1 MTTAAII
8 VAAGRGTRVGGEVP
22 KQWRPL
28 GARPVAGLALAAFR
42 AAPGIDRL
50 VLVHHAGDRARAE
63 AVAEGATLVPG
74 GATRQDSVRA
84 ALEALEG
91 QGVERVLIHD
101 AARPLVTPDLIAR
114 VLAALEEHSGAA
126 PGLPVSDALWREE
139 HDLVGGTVDR
149 SHLFAAQ
156 TPQGFR
162 FEAILSA
169 HRGHPGGAAD
179 DVEVARWAGH
189 AVAIVRGEPDNLK
202 ITVAEDF
209 DRARRLMGGAMDIRT
224 GTGFDV
230 HAFGPGDHVM
240 LCGLRV
246 PHEKGLVGHSDADV
260 GMHALTDAIYG
271 ALAEGDIGRHFPP
284 SDPRWKGAA
293 SKTFLA
299 HAASR
304 ARERG
309 FRIGNCDLTLICERP
324 KIGPY
329 AAEMQEKLAA
339 VLGIEATR
347 VSVKATTT
355 ERLGFPGRGEGIA
368 ALASA
373 TLVAP

>member
-8 VAAGRGTRVGGEVP
+8 VAAGRGTRAGGEVP

-28 GARPVAGLALAAFR
+28 GAQPVAAHALAAFR
-42 AAPGIDRL
+42 AAPGVDRL
-50 VLVHHAGDRARAE
+50 VLVHHADDRALAA
-63 AVAEGATLVPG
+63 AVADGALLVEG
-74 GATRQDSVRA
+74 GATRADSVRA
-84 ALEALEG
+84 ALEALDG
-91 QGVERVLIHD
+91 QDVERVLIHD
-101 AARPLVTPDLIAR
+101 AARPLVSAALVAR
-114 VLAALEEHSGAA
+114 VLAALDDYSGAA
-126 PGLPVSDALWREE
+126 PGLPITDALWHEE

-149 SHLFAAQ
+149 SHLYAAQ

-169 HRGHPGGAAD
+169 HRSHPGGAAD

-240 LCGLRV
+240 LCGVRV
-246 PHEKGLVGHSDADV
+246 PHGKGLVGHSDADV

-293 SKTFLA
+293 SETFLA
-299 HAASR
+299 HAGTR
-304 ARERG
+304 AKERG
-309 FRIGNCDLTLICERP
+309 FRIGNCDVTLICEHP

-329 AAEMQEKLAA
+329 AAAMQEKLAEI
-339 VLGIEATR
+339 LGIEPGR
-347 VSVKATTT
+347 ISVKATTS
-355 ERLGFPGRGEGIA
+355 ERLGFTGREEGIA
-368 ALASA
+368 ALATA
-373 TLVAP
+373 TLIAP

>member
-8 VAAGRGTRVGGEVP
+8 VAAGRGSRAGGALP
-22 KQWRPL
+22 KQWQPL
-28 GARPVAGLALAAFR
+28 GARPVAAHAVSAFR
-42 AAPGIDRL
+42 AAPGVGRL
-50 VLVHHAGDRARAE
+50 VLVHHRQDAALAGT
-63 AVAEGATLVPG
+63 VAAGALLVEGG
-74 GATRQDSVRA
+74 RTRQDSVRA
-84 ALEALEG
+84 ALEALAG

-101 AARPLVTPDLIAR
+101 AARPLVSPGLVAR
-114 VLAALEEHSGAA
+114 VLAALEDHSGAA
-126 PGLPVSDALWREE
+126 PGLPVTDALWHAE
-139 HDLVGGTVDR
+139 HDLVGGAVDR
-149 SHLFAAQ
+149 SRLFAAQ

-162 FEAILSA
+162 FEAILAA
-169 HRGHPGGAAD
+169 HRAHPGGAAD

-284 SDPRWKGAA
+284 GDPRWKGAA
-293 SKTFLA
+293 SARFLS
-299 HAASR
+299 HAAER
-304 ARERG
+304 VAARG
-309 FRIGNCDLTLICERP
+309 FRIGNCDLTLICESP

-329 AAEMQEKLAA
+329 AAEMTGKLAA
-339 VLGIEATR
+339 VLGMEATR

-373 TLVAP
+373 TLIAP